1 MRTFLLLLF
10 CSLIWINPCF
20 SNSPELA
27 TGIRTEYQ
35 KKMELW
41 TLSMQAATTAEAQ
54 AKLLSERPD
63 GFVYSQRLWAALKGS
78 LTQDWTIEPAG
89 WLLKLVCSLPSNP
102 PKPEV
107 VALRTEI
114 VSSIMDAVEKN
125 HMRSAKLASVCMG
138 LLAVGDNKTL
148 QLLEKIEKGSP
159 DRKVQGVAALA
170 LAFLLENLGDEVNNI
185 KRRLTLIRKAI
196 IESADVV
203 IDGTTVAKMAEDQ
216 LYVIRYLSK
225 GREAPDLEGLD
236 VSGTKMKLSDFS
248 GKVVV
253 LLFWNTAITDY
264 ERVIEIHRNMVK
276 KMEGKPFVL
285 VGVTNDSLASLRVLQ
300 GDGLVTWRNFCDTK
314 GELTQKFHVKSL
326 PIAYVLDRERK
337 IQYIGNPG
345 SFVEL
350 TADALISDKP

>member
-1 MRTFLLLLF
+1 M
-10 CSLIWINPCF
+10 IWINPCHGGT
-20 SNSPELA
+20 PELA

-35 KKMELW
+35 KKMEIW
-41 TLSMQAATTAEAQ
+41 TLSMQTASTAEAQ
-54 AKLLSERPD
+54 AKLLAERPD
-63 GFVYSQRLWAALKGS
+63 GFLYAQRLWSALKDS
-78 LTQDWTIEPAG
+78 LADDWTLESAG

-102 PKPEV
+102 PKPELV
-107 VALRTEI
+107 TLRTEVI
-114 VSSIMDAVEKN
+114 GSIMAAVEKN
-125 HMRSAKLASVCMG
+125 HMRSAKLAPLCMG

-148 QLLEKIEKGSP
+148 QLLEKIEKSSP
-159 DRKVQGVAALA
+159 DHKVQGVAALA
-170 LAFLLENLGDEVNNI
+170 LAFLLENLGDETKNI

-216 LYVIRYLSK
+216 LYVIRFLSK

-236 VSGTKMKLSDFS
+236 VSGTKMKLSEFS

-300 GDGLVTWRNFCDTK
+300 KEGLVTWRNFSDVK
-314 GELTQKFHVKSL
+314 NELAEKFHVKSL
-326 PIAYVLDRERK
+326 PFAYVLDRERN

-350 TADALISDKP
+350 TADALLSDKP